1 MLIGVIAAGR
11 RRNSIT
17 GYTFGAYP
25 YFVDSLLNVV
35 AGTPESL
42 LREQGQP
49 DFDNFNIGSVVPEAS
64 LTVTSNYVLHT
75 LTDIDDLNISATNPE
90 GTLTVTS
97 NYVTHTITDIDNL
110 NVGAG
115 SPESTL
121 IVTAAYV
128 SHTVYDIDNLNVVA
142 GSPEV
147 TLT

>member
-17 GYTFGAYP
+17 GYTFGEYP
-25 YFVDSLLNVV
+25 YFVDSLLNVA

-42 LREQGQP
+42 LRDQGQP

-75 LTDIDDLNISATNPE
+75 LTDIDNLSVSAANPE
-90 GTLTVTS
+90 GTLIVTS
-97 NYVTHTITDIDNL
+97 NYVTHTLTDIDDLNVGASIPEGALVVTANYATHDVYDVDNL
-110 NVGAG
+110 NVSAS
-115 SPESTL
+115 SPE
-121 IVTAAYV
+121 A
-128 SHTVYDIDNLNVVA
+128 
-142 GSPEV
+142 